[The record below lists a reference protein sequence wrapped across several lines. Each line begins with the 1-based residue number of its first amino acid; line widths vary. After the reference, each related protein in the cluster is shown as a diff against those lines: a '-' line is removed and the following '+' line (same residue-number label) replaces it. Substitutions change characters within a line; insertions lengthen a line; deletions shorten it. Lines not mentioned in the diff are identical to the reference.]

1 MTSAQ
6 PPPPRPPLRPEG
18 IPRFWPLRR
27 ANYGWAIVAASFL
40 ATFAEVPGFGP
51 VFTIFIKPIQDEL
64 GWSRTTISM
73 GFLIGSASGAV
84 ASGVTGR
91 LVDRYG
97 PRVVVAAA
105 GVCIAGALLG
115 LSAIEE
121 RWHFWTF
128 FGLTRG
134 SAIAGVEIGTSV
146 AVAKWFV
153 RRRGRALA
161 FKSVGQR
168 SGQAILPILIYA
180 VMAASD
186 WRTAFVALAGFSGV
200 VIVVPALLLLRAKPE
215 DHGLLP
221 DGASAPA
228 PTRESEASGA
238 VRVDA
243 DEESWTL
250 GEARRTRAFW
260 LITAF
265 LMCTP
270 FVQGATNLHMAPI
283 FLDKGLSDPQ
293 TVSIVSI
300 FAATSAI
307 SIVPVGFVMERVPVR
322 IGAMAQAAFVLAAML
337 LLFVADDYPLAVVWA
352 LVFGVGAGMRN
363 VIEVMLVANYFGR
376 ASLGAIKG
384 FTAPFRAVSPFGPVL
399 AGWISD
405 ETGSYAPAFA
415 LFAGVAAVML
425 ALMLFAS
432 PPRKRG

>member
-1 MTSAQ
+1 M
-6 PPPPRPPLRPEG
+6 
-18 IPRFWPLRR
+18 
-27 ANYGWAIVAASFL
+27 
-40 ATFAEVPGFGP
+40 PGFGP
-51 VFTIFIKPIQDEL
+51 VFTIFIQPIQDEL
-64 GWSRTTISM
+64 GWSRAAISV
-73 GFLIGSASGAV
+73 GFLIGSASGAL

-105 GVCIAGALLG
+105 GVSIAGALLG
-115 LSAIEE
+115 LSVIEE

-128 FGLTRG
+128 FGLARG

-153 RRRGRALA
+153 RQRGRALA
-161 FKSVGQR
+161 VKSVGQR
-168 SGQAILPILIYA
+168 SGQFLLPILSYA

-200 VIVVPALLLLRAKPE
+200 VIVVPALLLLRSKPE

-221 DGASAPA
+221 DGAPA
-228 PTRESEASGA
+228 PVRRDGASAA

-243 DEESWTL
+243 DEQSWTL
-250 GEARRTRAFW
+250 AEARRTRAFW
-260 LITAF
+260 LVTLF

-283 FLDKGLSDPQ
+283 FLDKGLSDAQ
-293 TVSIVSI
+293 AVSIVSI
-300 FAATSAI
+300 FAAASAL

-322 IGAMAQAAFVLAAML
+322 IGAMAQAALVLAAML
-337 LLFVADDYPLAVVWA
+337 LLFVADPYPLAVVWA
-352 LVFGVGAGMRN
+352 LIFGVGAGMRN

-415 LFAGVAAVML
+415 LFAGVAVLML

-432 PPRKRG
+432 PPRKSDG

>member
-1 MTSAQ
+1 M
-6 PPPPRPPLRPEG
+6 
-18 IPRFWPLRR
+18 
-27 ANYGWAIVAASFL
+27 
-40 ATFAEVPGFGP
+40 PGFGP
-51 VFTIFIKPIQDEL
+51 VFTIFIQPIQDEL
-64 GWSRTTISM
+64 GWSRTSISF
-73 GFLIGSASGAV
+73 GFLIGSASGAL
-84 ASGVTGR
+84 ASGITGR

-105 GVCIAGALLG
+105 GVSIAGALLG
-115 LSAIEE
+115 LSVIEE

-128 FGLTRG
+128 FGLARG

-153 RRRGRALA
+153 RQRGRALA

-168 SGQAILPILIYA
+168 SGQFLLPILSYA

-200 VIVVPALLLLRAKPE
+200 VIVVPALLLLRSKPE

-221 DGASAPA
+221 DGDAPRA
-228 PTRESEASGA
+228 PTRLGGAA
-238 VRVDA
+238 VRA
-243 DEESWTL
+243 DDDEQSWTL

-260 LITAF
+260 LITLF

-283 FLDKGLSDPQ
+283 FLDKGLSGAQ
-293 TVSIVSI
+293 AVSIVSV
-300 FAATSAI
+300 FAATSAL

-322 IGAMAQAAFVLAAML
+322 IGAMAQAALVLAAML
-337 LLFVADDYPLAVVWA
+337 LLFVADAYPLVVVWA
-352 LVFGVGAGMRN
+352 LIFGVGAGMRN

-415 LFAGVAAVML
+415 LFAGVAVLML
-425 ALMLFAS
+425 LLMLFAS
-432 PPRKRG
+432 PPRKRPA

>member
-1 MTSAQ
+1 M
-6 PPPPRPPLRPEG
+6 
-18 IPRFWPLRR
+18 
-27 ANYGWAIVAASFL
+27 
-40 ATFAEVPGFGP
+40 PGFGP
-51 VFTIFIKPIQDEL
+51 VFTIFIQPIQDEL
-64 GWSRTTISM
+64 GWSRAAISV
-73 GFLIGSASGAV
+73 GFLIGSASGAL

-105 GVCIAGALLG
+105 GVSIAGALLG
-115 LSAIEE
+115 LSVIEE

-128 FGLTRG
+128 FGLARG

-153 RRRGRALA
+153 RQRGRALA
-161 FKSVGQR
+161 VKSVGQR
-168 SGQAILPILIYA
+168 SGQFLLPILSYA

-200 VIVVPALLLLRAKPE
+200 VIVIPALLLLRSKPE

-221 DGASAPA
+221 DGAPA
-228 PTRESEASGA
+228 PVRQDGASPA

-243 DEESWTL
+243 DEQSWTL
-250 GEARRTRAFW
+250 AEARRTRAFW
-260 LITAF
+260 LVTLF

-283 FLDKGLSDPQ
+283 FLDKGLSDAQ
-293 TVSIVSI
+293 AVSIVSI
-300 FAATSAI
+300 FAAASAL

-322 IGAMAQAAFVLAAML
+322 IGAMAQAALVLAAML
-337 LLFVADDYPLAVVWA
+337 LLFVADPYPLAVVWA
-352 LVFGVGAGMRN
+352 LIFGVGAGMRN

-415 LFAGVAAVML
+415 LFAGVAVLML

-432 PPRKRG
+432 PPRKSDG

>member
-1 MTSAQ
+1 M
-6 PPPPRPPLRPEG
+6 
-18 IPRFWPLRR
+18 
-27 ANYGWAIVAASFL
+27 
-40 ATFAEVPGFGP
+40 PGFGP
-51 VFTIFIKPIQDEL
+51 VFTIFIQPIQDEL
-64 GWSRTTISM
+64 GWSRAAISV
-73 GFLIGSASGAV
+73 GFLIGSASGAL

-105 GVCIAGALLG
+105 GVSIAGALLG
-115 LSAIEE
+115 LSVIEE

-128 FGLTRG
+128 FGLARG

-153 RRRGRALA
+153 RQRGRALA
-161 FKSVGQR
+161 LKSVGQR
-168 SGQAILPILIYA
+168 SGQFLLPILSYA

-200 VIVVPALLLLRAKPE
+200 VIVVPALLLLRSKPE

-221 DGASAPA
+221 DGAPA
-228 PTRESEASGA
+228 PVRQDGAPSA

-243 DEESWTL
+243 DEQSWTL
-250 GEARRTRAFW
+250 AEARRTRAFW
-260 LITAF
+260 LVTLF

-283 FLDKGLSDPQ
+283 FLDKGLSDAQ
-293 TVSIVSI
+293 AVSIVSI
-300 FAATSAI
+300 FAAASAL

-322 IGAMAQAAFVLAAML
+322 IGAMAQAALVLAAML
-337 LLFVADDYPLAVVWA
+337 LLFVADPYPLAVVWA
-352 LVFGVGAGMRN
+352 LIFGVGAGMRN

-415 LFAGVAAVML
+415 LFAGVAVLML

-432 PPRKRG
+432 PPRKSDG

>member
-1 MTSAQ
+1 M
-6 PPPPRPPLRPEG
+6 
-18 IPRFWPLRR
+18 
-27 ANYGWAIVAASFL
+27 
-40 ATFAEVPGFGP
+40 PGFGP
-51 VFTIFIKPIQDEL
+51 VFTIFIQPIQDEL
-64 GWSRTTISM
+64 GWSRAAISV
-73 GFLIGSASGAV
+73 GFLIGSASGAL

-105 GVCIAGALLG
+105 GVSIAGALLG
-115 LSAIEE
+115 LSVIEE

-128 FGLTRG
+128 FGLARG

-153 RRRGRALA
+153 RQRGRALA
-161 FKSVGQR
+161 VKSVGQR
-168 SGQAILPILIYA
+168 SGQFLLPILSYA

-200 VIVVPALLLLRAKPE
+200 VIVVPALLLLRSKPE

-221 DGASAPA
+221 DGALAPVRRDGASA
-228 PTRESEASGA
+228 A

-243 DEESWTL
+243 DEQSWTL
-250 GEARRTRAFW
+250 AEARRTRAFW
-260 LITAF
+260 LVTLF

-283 FLDKGLSDPQ
+283 FLDKGLSDAQ
-293 TVSIVSI
+293 AVSIVSI
-300 FAATSAI
+300 FAAASAL

-322 IGAMAQAAFVLAAML
+322 IGAMAQAALVLAAML
-337 LLFVADDYPLAVVWA
+337 LLFVADPYPLAVVWA
-352 LVFGVGAGMRN
+352 LIFGVGAGMRN

-415 LFAGVAAVML
+415 LFAGVAVLML

-432 PPRKRG
+432 PPRKSDG

>member
-1 MTSAQ
+1 M
-6 PPPPRPPLRPEG
+6 
-18 IPRFWPLRR
+18 
-27 ANYGWAIVAASFL
+27 
-40 ATFAEVPGFGP
+40 PGFGP

-64 GWSRTTISM
+64 GWSRTAIST
-73 GFLIGSASGAV
+73 GFLIGSASGAL

-128 FGLTRG
+128 FGLARG

-168 SGQAILPILIYA
+168 SGQALLPILIYA

-221 DGASAPA
+221 DGAPTPAPA
-228 PTRESEASGA
+228 REGATSGA

-283 FLDKGLSDPQ
+283 FQDKGLSDAQ
-293 TVSIVSI
+293 AVSIVSI
-300 FAATSAI
+300 FAATSAL
-307 SIVPVGFVMERVPVR
+307 SIVPVGFVMERVRVR
-322 IGAMAQAAFVLAAML
+322 VGAMAQAVFVLAAML
-337 LLFVADDYPLAVVWA
+337 LLFIADDYPLAVVWA
-352 LVFGVGAGMRN
+352 LIFGVGAGMRN

-376 ASLGAIKG
+376 GSLGAIKG
-384 FTAPFRAVSPFGPVL
+384 FTAPFRAASPLGPVL

-405 ETGSYAPAFA
+405 ETGSYGLAFG
-415 LFAGVAAVML
+415 LFAGVAVLML
-425 ALMLFAS
+425 VLMLFAT

>member
-1 MTSAQ
+1 M
-6 PPPPRPPLRPEG
+6 
-18 IPRFWPLRR
+18 
-27 ANYGWAIVAASFL
+27 
-40 ATFAEVPGFGP
+40 
-51 VFTIFIKPIQDEL
+51 
-64 GWSRTTISM
+64 
-73 GFLIGSASGAV
+73 
-84 ASGVTGR
+84 
-91 LVDRYG
+91 
-97 PRVVVAAA
+97 
-105 GVCIAGALLG
+105 LG
-115 LSAIEE
+115 LSVIEE

-128 FGLTRG
+128 FGLARG

-153 RRRGRALA
+153 RQRGRALA
-161 FKSVGQR
+161 VKSVGQR
-168 SGQAILPILIYA
+168 SGQFLLPILSYA

-200 VIVVPALLLLRAKPE
+200 VIVVPALLLLRSKPE

-221 DGASAPA
+221 DGAPALVRQDGASA
-228 PTRESEASGA
+228 A

-243 DEESWTL
+243 DEQSWTL
-250 GEARRTRAFW
+250 AEARRTRAFW
-260 LITAF
+260 LVTLF

-283 FLDKGLSDPQ
+283 FLDKGLSDAQ
-293 TVSIVSI
+293 AVSIVSI
-300 FAATSAI
+300 FAAASAL
-307 SIVPVGFVMERVPVR
+307 SIVPVGFIMERVPVR
-322 IGAMAQAAFVLAAML
+322 IGAMAQAALVLAAML
-337 LLFVADDYPLAVVWA
+337 LLFVADPYPLAVVWA
-352 LVFGVGAGMRN
+352 LIFGVGAGMRN

-415 LFAGVAAVML
+415 LFAGVAVLML

-432 PPRKRG
+432 PPRKSNG